1 MLMAGTPILLNRTVF
16 LSKASLVRKT
26 LSLTLIFTNSE
37 NNGAVIMV
45 VGIMII
51 VKHPEDSLREI
62 PPLFLLL
69 FFWNL
74 DNHMPVN
81 FIPSIRSFLT
91 SPL

>member
-51 VKHPEDSLREI
+51 VKHPEDSLRENSALI
-62 PPLFLLL
+62 SPIIFLE
-69 FFWNL
+69 F
-74 DNHMPVN
+74 
-81 FIPSIRSFLT
+81 R
-91 SPL
+91 